1 MQQLKDQLK
10 SYLKDSIQSSAS
22 AYAILP
28 MGINTDNPNNNDWIN
43 VLETAKWKCTNMD
56 GKSHSL
62 EIKKKRFLRNIGLFA
77 VNVSIQMIKKPLM
90 AVYAQV
96 TCDRD
101 KEFEETIEGCKY
113 ENMQKRKED
122 FPYNVDR
129 TWLKKNLGSL
139 SLYNLENGKPII
151 YSVSTIAGEDI
162 PACKHCHGLGKIAC
176 EDCNGTG
183 WIICEVC
190 QGTGEMQYEAGNYAN
205 GEMRIK
211 SKTCSHCNGEGKIP
225 CLSCNGQGEKTC
237 SVCHGSGKMSNENCV
252 QKVKSFKNS
261 FSLEGSLDIL
271 VSQKKE
277 KGKWDE
283 EEDSDT
289 IVDNIYP
296 YNLDANEVVDYIS
309 SLQISKLYSSPHQ
322 LVEDNSATIKQDVLA
337 NGGELAELFYNYV
350 QDRTIDEEH
359 TVCVVENYYS
369 FPPVTAITIRYSIG
383 EYESDFSIYVWDG
396 LAWSDNLYAEVS
408 LWQLIV
414 KLLKRKNR

>member
-225 CLSCNGQGEKTC
+225 CSNCKGQGEITC

-252 QKVKSFKNS
+252 QKVKSFKNQ
-261 FSLEGSLDIL
+261 FSWEGSVEIL
-271 VSQKKE
+271 IPRKQE
-277 KGKWDE
+277 ECKWEDE
-283 EEDSDT
+283 E
-289 IVDNIYP
+289 
-296 YNLDANEVVDYIS
+296 NLYYGDYIFNPIECEPDNWLS
-309 SLQISKLYSSPHQ
+309 TLQISKLYSSPGH
-322 LVEDNSATIKQDVLA
+322 LTEDNSEKIKQDVLA
-337 NGGELAELFYNYV
+337 NGDEYTGVLFDSF
-350 QDRTIDEEH
+350 QDEIKVNSNS
-359 TVCVVENYYS
+359 TVCVIENYYS
-369 FPPVTAITIRYSIG
+369 FPPVILISVHYNNG
-383 EYESDFSIYVWDG
+383 GYDSDIEFYVWD
-396 LAWSDNLYAEVS
+396 NLVWCNSYEELS
-408 LWQLIV
+408 LLQLLQ
-414 KLLKRKNR
+414 KQLKRKINL